1 MKVLV
6 TGATGFIG
14 RRLLDHLLGAGHEV
28 VAAVRRPAPELD
40 PERVTV
46 IEVRLDDRDGLT
58 RALAGCDAVVH
69 LAVATGAITE
79 RAAYDVNVVGT
90 EHLLEASRLAGVGRF
105 VFASTISATR
115 ERMGPYGRTKRLAEA
130 RVAASGI
137 PFCTLR
143 PSLVYGGREGLVA
156 NLTAYLIGLP
166 IIPVMGDGT
175 VELDPI
181 HVDDVCAAILC
192 ALRDQHLL
200 GNTYDLLGPDRVTFN
215 QFLDRLSTG
224 LGVKRP
230 YLHVPGEIAL
240 AMARVLG
247 LVLKRPPITVD
258 NVLGMISPARVERE
272 RARRDFRMAW
282 TSLDQGLLGKS
293 ANPPPARASAAG
305 SILRDGPSRPL
316 RVAIVGLGKMGMVHA
331 AVLSSMDEV
340 SLVAFVDR
348 SPALAKT
355 LYGMGFRA
363 PYCATLEQALER
375 ARPDAVWICTPPDS
389 HAPIAEACLSAGVA
403 AFIEKPLA
411 QNLEDAR
418 RIEAAARRSDR
429 ATACGYAQLFF
440 PCFGAA
446 VELLRANAIGRITGI
461 RSSMFLSQV
470 FGPQKGW
477 IADPRRSGGGV
488 VANLSS
494 HLLAQLRAAFGQPV
508 RVRARWKKMYGEVED
523 QLDATLTLSDG
534 TEIEFASSWSVPDF
548 PISSTTIEVTGDNGT
563 MKVTNDSV
571 ELELREA
578 RAERPVGRSV
588 LRAAELPARARFE
601 LNGEFYDLEDAEFLA
616 SVAGGP
622 APRASVELGTD
633 VQRVMSALYESAER
647 DGESVEVPR

>member
-1 MKVLV
+1 VRVLI

-14 RRLLDHLLGAGHEV
+14 RRLLEHLLGAGHAV

-40 PERVTV
+40 PERVSV
-46 IEVRLDDRDGLT
+46 VEVRLDDREGLT
-58 RALAGCDAVVH
+58 RALAGCEAVVH
-69 LAVATGAITE
+69 LAVATGATTE

-90 EHLLEASRLAGVGRF
+90 EHLLEAARQAGVRRF

-156 NLTAYLIGLP
+156 NLTAYLQGLP
-166 IIPVMGDGT
+166 IIPVMGDGKI
-175 VELDPI
+175 ELDPI

-192 ALRDQHLL
+192 ALRDEHLL
-200 GNTYDLLGPDRVTFN
+200 GNAYDLLGPDRVTFN
-215 QFLDRLSTG
+215 EFLDRLAAG

-240 AMARVLG
+240 LMAQALA
-247 LVLKRPPITVD
+247 LLFKRPPITVD

-272 RARRDFRMAW
+272 RARRDFRMPW
-282 TSLDQGLLGKS
+282 TALDQGLLGRS
-293 ANPPPARASAAG
+293 ANPPPARAASSVA
-305 SILRDGPSRPL
+305 RPGPSRPV
-316 RVAIVGLGKMGMVHA
+316 RVAIVGLGKMGLVHA

-363 PYCATLEQALER
+363 PYYATLDDALER
-375 ARPDAVWICTPPDS
+375 SRPDAVWICTPPDS
-389 HAPIAEACLSAGVA
+389 HAPIAEACLRAGVA
-403 AFIEKPLA
+403 PFIEKPLA

-418 RIEAAARRSDR
+418 RIEAAARSAGL
-429 ATACGYAQLFF
+429 ATACGYAQLYF
-440 PCFGAA
+440 PSFNAA
-446 VELLRANAIGRITGI
+446 LDLLRAGVLGRVTRV
-461 RSSMFLSQV
+461 RSSMFLSQA

-477 IADPRRSGGGV
+477 IADPKRSGGGV

-508 RVRARWKKMYGEVED
+508 RVRAHAKKLYGEVED
-523 QLDATLTLSDG
+523 QLDAVMTLADG
-534 TEIEFASSWSVPDF
+534 VEIEFDSSWSVPDF
-548 PISSTTIEVTGDNGT
+548 PISSTTIEVTGEYGSL
-563 MKVTNDSV
+563 KCTNDAV
-571 ELELREA
+571 ELDLREA
-578 RAERPVGRSV
+578 RAGRPAGRSV
-588 LRAAELPARARFE
+588 LRAAEVAARAKFE

-622 APRASVELGTD
+622 APRASLAIGAD
-633 VQRVMSALYESAER
+633 VQRLMSALYESAAR
-647 DGESVEVPR
+647 GGELVEVPR

>member
-1 MKVLV
+1 MRVLV
-6 TGATGFIG
+6 TGSTGFIG
-14 RRLLDHLLGAGHEV
+14 RRLLEHLLGAGHEV

-40 PERVTV
+40 PERVRV
-46 IEVRLDDRDGLT
+46 VEVRLDDREGLT
-58 RALAGCDAVVH
+58 RALGGCEAVVH
-69 LAVATGAITE
+69 LAVATGATTE

-90 EHLLEASRLAGVGRF
+90 EHLLEAARQAGVRRF

-166 IIPVMGDGT
+166 LIPVMGDGRI
-175 VELDPI
+175 ELDPI
-181 HVDDVCAAILC
+181 HVDDVCAAMLY
-192 ALRDQHLL
+192 ALRDDQVL

-215 QFLDRLSTG
+215 EFLDRLAAG

-240 AMARVLG
+240 LMAQALARVF
-247 LVLKRPPITVD
+247 KRPPITVD

-272 RARRDFRMAW
+272 RAKRDFRIAW
-282 TSLDQGLLGKS
+282 TPLAEGLLGRS
-293 ANPPPARASAAG
+293 ANPPPARAASPVARA
-305 SILRDGPSRPL
+305 GPSRPV

-331 AVLSSMDEV
+331 AVLSSMEEV

-363 PYCATLEQALER
+363 PYYATLDEALER
-375 ARPDAVWICTPPDS
+375 SRPDAVWVCTPPDS
-389 HAPIAEACLSAGVA
+389 HAPIAEACLRAGVA
-403 AFIEKPLA
+403 TFIEKPLA
-411 QNLEDAR
+411 QNAEDAG
-418 RIEAAARRSDR
+418 RIEAAARSAGL
-429 ATACGYAQLFF
+429 ATACGYAQLHF
-440 PCFGAA
+440 PSFGAA
-446 VELLRANAIGRITGI
+446 LDLLRAEVVGRVTGV
-461 RSSMFLSQV
+461 RSSMYLSQV

-477 IADPRRSGGGV
+477 IADPLRSGGGV

-494 HLLAQLRAAFGQPV
+494 HLLAQLRAAFGQPAS
-508 RVRARWKKMYGEVED
+508 VRARWKKMYGEVED
-523 QLDATLTLSDG
+523 ELHAVMTLPG
-534 TEIEFASSWSVPDF
+534 GVEIDFECSWSVPDF
-548 PISSTTIEVTGDNGT
+548 PISSTTIEVTGELGSL
-563 MKVTNDSV
+563 KCTNDAV
-571 ELELREA
+571 ELDLREA
-578 RAERPVGRSV
+578 RAGRPAGRSV
-588 LRAAELPARARFE
+588 VRAAELPARARFE

-616 SVAGGP
+616 RVTGGP
-622 APRASVELGTD
+622 APRASLEIGAD
-633 VQRVMSALYESAER
+633 VQRLMGALYESAGR
-647 DGESVEVPR
+647 GGEAVEVPR